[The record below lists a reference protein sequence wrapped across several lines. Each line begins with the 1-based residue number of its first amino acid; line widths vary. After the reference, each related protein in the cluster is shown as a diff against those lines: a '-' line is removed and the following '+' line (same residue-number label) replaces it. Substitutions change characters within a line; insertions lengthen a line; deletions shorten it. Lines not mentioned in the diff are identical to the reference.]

1 MMINKRLIGLVPES
15 RRFVA
20 QNVAF
25 QWVSLVANICLISV
39 VCRML
44 GSIFEHSASTGDF
57 VLTAGAALAAIA
69 VRALCTTS
77 AAKASFRAAQSV
89 KQRLRPIIYEKRPAK
104 TGRAPRP
111 WLGRTR
117 SPATGC
123 NHYKVRNSY
132 ERPSPQ
138 MHILTNKLVNLVRIL
153 LLIESIIGRTRWVPS
168 LSTCIGLRSTAWQT
182 PRLT

>member
-1 MMINKRLIGLVPES
+1 MMISKRLTGLVPES

-69 VRALCTTS
+69 VRALHDQRGEGKLSRCPIGE
-77 AAKASFRAAQSV
+77 AAAEAHHLREEAGKDGPRAAPMAGPDAFACNWLQPL
-89 KQRLRPIIYEKRPAK
+89 QGAK
-104 TGRAPRP
+104 F
-111 WLGRTR
+111 
-117 SPATGC
+117 
-123 NHYKVRNSY
+123 
-132 ERPSPQ
+132 
-138 MHILTNKLVNLVRIL
+138 I
-153 LLIESIIGRTRWVPS
+153 
-168 LSTCIGLRSTAWQT
+168 
-182 PRLT
+182 